1 MCMKI
6 WGNPARSGVQYMDE
20 VCQEKDPSPFA
31 AIPDRKDLPY
41 RTHLT

>member
-6 WGNPARSGVQYMDE
+6 WGNPTPPAVRYMDE
-20 VCQEKDPSPFA
+20 LCQEKDPSPFA

-41 RTHLT
+41 RSHTS